1 MLPILFLGAL
11 LILYT
16 HVLLVYMIPVTG
28 GTDQNGYHV
37 CARMLNLNGV
47 FYQKPVD
54 DLQFVGHMWVVN
66 ERGEYY
72 PKYPPFY
79 PALAAGMNEL
89 LGEGG
94 GFYATVWGAILSV
107 AGMFVLARFWVGR
120 WWSLLAAFM
129 MALSP
134 VIAILGITK
143 NSHTPSLAF
152 FIWGMA
158 AIVFASTRRSRRNLL
173 WAVIGG
179 AMIGFTVGIRY
190 TDFLLIFIPL
200 AYALFL
206 LPGRRKWELAAAVCL
221 GAAIPYAALA
231 WFHLQAYGAPWRSGY
246 SLTSES
252 SAFELKF
259 IPANFL
265 IYVPEFFMGVVGPLG
280 VFALAAWRLRWKRA
294 VFWSVWILP
303 TFVLYLMYYWAP
315 DGEGTGAM
323 RFLCPLV
330 PAVILLAMLSLRRL
344 RRTVLPYRGA
354 CIFSLILL
362 LILQT
367 VWGWTRI
374 TKMGEPKA
382 AGDLQRAVVV
392 ETMRQHI
399 PEGAILISNAGLLNE
414 LDFEQRWRLYPSYIM
429 NPREIKNIVKRS
441 LDSQAAGLQQV
452 RARALD
458 EKLGKFN
465 YGQLY
470 QYLREFFERQQKEGH
485 PVYFL
490 GRGWEVN
497 QFQRV
502 FYRYFETK
510 KVGSITGT
518 RPAWLLRELK
528 RDASRYRPKN
538 EPVPLTNYEIIQLG
552 AKREKVLPLADSQN
566 LLQSERRE
574 ILNRIN
580 PNNDQELQ
588 NDLNRLETIR
598 DDVGNLRR
606 AIADAKRREEARKK
620 AAEKRKA
627 ELAKRRAAE
636 ARRRKAAEELRRKI
650 ADGQR
655 RMAAEEAGNK
665 ARMAKERKAE
675 EAARRKA
682 ESCPA
687 MPPATMK

>member
-1 MLPILFLGAL
+1 MDRNWKKTFLKTLPLLFLG
-11 LILYT
+11 
-16 HVLLVYMIPVTG
+16 VLLVLYTGVLLTYMIPVTG

-47 FYQKPVD
+47 FYQKPAD
-54 DLQFVGHMWVVN
+54 DLQFIGHMWVVN

-79 PALAAGMNEL
+79 PALAAGMNWL

-94 GFYATVWGAILSV
+94 GFYATVWGAVLSV

-120 WWSLLAAFM
+120 WWALLAAFL

-152 FIWGMA
+152 FLWGMA
-158 AIVFASTRRSRRNLL
+158 AVVLASTRRGRGALF
-173 WAVIGG
+173 WAVAGG

-206 LPGRRKWELAAAVCL
+206 VPGRRKWLLVLAVCA

-231 WFHLQAYGAPWRSGY
+231 WFHTLAYGAPWRSGY

-252 SAFELKF
+252 SAFEWRF

-280 VFALAAWRLRWKRA
+280 VFALAVWRLRWRRA

-330 PAVILLAMLSLRRL
+330 PAVILLAVLSLRRL
-344 RRTVLPYRGA
+344 REKVLPYRGA
-354 CIFSLILL
+354 LLVSLGFL
-362 LILQT
+362 LILQSI
-367 VWGWTRI
+367 WGWTRI

-392 ETMRQHI
+392 ESVRQHI
-399 PEGAILISNAGLLNE
+399 PEGAVLIANAGLLNE
-414 LDFEQRWRLYPSYIM
+414 LDFEKRWRLYPSYIM
-429 NPREIKNIVKRS
+429 NPREIRNIVKRS
-441 LDSQAAGLQQV
+441 LDSQAAGLQQS
-452 RARALD
+452 RAKALD
-458 EKLGKFN
+458 KQLGSFN

-470 QYLREFFERQQKEGH
+470 KYLREFFERQQKEGR

-490 GRGWEVN
+490 GRSWEVN

-510 KVGSITGT
+510 KAGGITGT

-528 RDASRYRPKN
+528 RDASRYRPRK
-538 EPVPLTNYEIIQLG
+538 EPVPLTNYEIIRLG
-552 AKREKVLPLADSQN
+552 PKRDKVLPIAASQN

-580 PNNDQELQ
+580 PENDQRLQ
-588 NDLNRLETIR
+588 GDLTRLESIR
-598 DDVGNLRR
+598 DDLAGLRR
-606 AIADAKRREEARKK
+606 AAQDARRREVIRSK

-627 ELAKRRAAE
+627 QQR
-636 ARRRKAAEELRRKI
+636 LRRKI
-650 ADGQR
+650 AEASR
-655 RMAAEEAGNK
+655 RMAAEDSANRI
-665 ARMAKERKAE
+665 RMEKQRKAE
-675 EAARRKA
+675 EEARRKA
-682 ESCPA
+682 QISPA
-687 MPPATMK
+687 LPPAAAMK

>member
-1 MLPILFLGAL
+1 MDCIWKKTLSKTLPLLFLG
-11 LILYT
+11 
-16 HVLLVYMIPVTG
+16 VLLVLYAWLLLTYMIPVTG

-54 DLQFVGHMWVVN
+54 DLQFIGHMWVVN

-79 PALAAGMNEL
+79 PALAAGMNWL

-107 AGMFVLARFWVGR
+107 AGMFALARFWVGR
-120 WWSLLAAFM
+120 WWALLAAFL

-152 FIWGMA
+152 FLWGMVA
-158 AIVFASTRRSRRNLL
+158 VVFASTHRSRGALF
-173 WAVIGG
+173 WAFLGG
-179 AMIGFTVGIRY
+179 GLIGFTVGIRY

-206 LPGRRKWELAAAVCL
+206 IPGRRKWFLALAVCL
-221 GAAIPYAALA
+221 GAAVPYAALA
-231 WFHLQAYGAPWRSGY
+231 WFHTLAYGAPWRSGY

-252 SAFELKF
+252 SAFEWRF

-280 VFALAAWRLRWKRA
+280 VFALAVWRLRWRRA
-294 VFWSVWILP
+294 IFWSVWILP

-344 RRTVLPYRGA
+344 REKVLPYRGA
-354 CIFSLILL
+354 FLVSLGFLL
-362 LILQT
+362 LLQSI
-367 VWGWTRI
+367 WGWTRI

-392 ETMRQHI
+392 ESARQHI
-399 PEGAILISNAGLLNE
+399 PEGAVLIANAGLLNE
-414 LDFEQRWRLYPSYIM
+414 LDFEKRWHLYPSYIM
-429 NPREIKNIVKRS
+429 NPREIRNIVKRS
-441 LDSQAAGLQQV
+441 LDSQAAGLQQS

-458 EKLGKFN
+458 KQLGAFN

-470 QYLREFFERQQKEGH
+470 KYLREFFERQQKEGH

-502 FYRYFETK
+502 FYRYFETEK
-510 KVGSITGT
+510 AGGITGT

-528 RDASRYRPKN
+528 RDASRYRPRK
-538 EPVPLTNYEIIQLG
+538 EPVPLTSYEIIRLG
-552 AKREKVLPLADSQN
+552 PKREKVLPIADSQN

-580 PNNDQELQ
+580 PENDQLLQ
-588 NDLNRLETIR
+588 SDLTRLETIR
-598 DDVGNLRR
+598 DDLAALRR
-606 AIADAKRREEARKK
+606 AAQDAKRREEARRK

-627 ELAKRRAAE
+627 RQKL
-636 ARRRKAAEELRRKI
+636 LRKI
-650 ADGQR
+650 SDASR
-655 RMAAEEAGNK
+655 RMAAEDSANRI
-665 ARMAKERKAE
+665 RMDKQRKAE
-675 EAARRKA
+675 EDARRKA
-682 ESCPA
+682 EVSLSQ
-687 MPPATMK
+687 PPPTMK

>member
-1 MLPILFLGAL
+1 MNQNWKTTFLKQLPLLILGVL

-16 HVLLVYMIPVTG
+16 QLLLTYMVPVTG

-37 CARMLNLNGV
+37 CARMLNLKGV
-47 FYQKPVD
+47 CYQKPVD
-54 DLQFVGHMWVVN
+54 DLQFIGHMWVVN

-79 PALAAGMNEL
+79 PAVAAGMNWL

-94 GFYATVWGAILSV
+94 GFYATVWGAVLAV
-107 AGMFVLARFWVGR
+107 GGMFVLGRFWAGG
-120 WWSLLAAFM
+120 WWGLLAAGM

-134 VIAILGITK
+134 VVAILGIAK

-152 FIWGMA
+152 FLWGMA
-158 AIVFASTRRSRRNLL
+158 AVVSASRCRSRTALFR
-173 WAVIGG
+173 AVLGG
-179 AMIGFTVGIRY
+179 ALIGFTVGIRY

-200 AYALFL
+200 AYGLFL
-206 LPGRRKWELAAAVCL
+206 IPGRRKWSLTLAVCL

-231 WFHLQAYGAPWRSGY
+231 WFHTQAYGAPWRSGY

-252 SAFELKF
+252 SAFEWRF

-265 IYVPEFFMGVVGPLG
+265 IYVPEFFTGVIGPLG
-280 VFALAAWRLRWKRA
+280 VFALAVWRLRWRRA
-294 VFWSVWILP
+294 VFWSIWILP

-323 RFLCPLV
+323 RFLCPLI
-330 PAVILLAMLSLRRL
+330 PAVILLTILSLRRL
-344 RRTVLPYRGA
+344 RTKILPYRGA
-354 CIFSLILL
+354 FFCSLTLL
-362 LILQT
+362 LLLQGT
-367 VWGWTRI
+367 WGWARI

-382 AGDLQRAVVV
+382 AGDLQKAVVV
-392 ETMRQHI
+392 ESARQHI
-399 PEGAILISNAGLLNE
+399 PEGAVLIANAGLLNE
-414 LDFEQRWRLYPSYIM
+414 LDFEKRWHLYPSYIM
-429 NPREIKNIVKRS
+429 NPREIRNIVKRS
-441 LDSQAAGLQQV
+441 LDSQAAGLQQS

-458 EKLGKFN
+458 KQLGAFN

-470 QYLREFFERQQKEGH
+470 KYLREFFERQQKEGH

-502 FYRYFETK
+502 FYRYFETEK
-510 KVGSITGT
+510 AGGITGT

-528 RDASRYRPKN
+528 RDASRYRPRK
-538 EPVPLTNYEIIQLG
+538 EPVPLTSYEIIRLG
-552 AKREKVLPLADSQN
+552 PKREKVLPIADSRN

-580 PNNDQELQ
+580 PENDQLLQ
-588 NDLNRLETIR
+588 SDLTRLETIR
-598 DDVGNLRR
+598 DDLAALRR
-606 AIADAKRREEARKK
+606 AAQDAKRREEARRK

-627 ELAKRRAAE
+627 RQKL
-636 ARRRKAAEELRRKI
+636 LRKI
-650 ADGQR
+650 SEASR
-655 RMAAEEAGNK
+655 RMAAENSANR
-665 ARMAKERKAE
+665 ARMEKQRKAE
-675 EAARRKA
+675 EEARRKA
-682 ESCPA
+682 EVSLSQPR
-687 MPPATMK
+687 PTMK

>member
-1 MLPILFLGAL
+1 MDCNWKKTFPNTLPLLLLG
-11 LILYT
+11 
-16 HVLLVYMIPVTG
+16 VLLVLYTWVLLTYMIPVTG

-54 DLQFVGHMWVVN
+54 DLQFIGHMWVVN

-79 PALAAGMNEL
+79 PALAAGMNWM

-94 GFYATVWGAILSV
+94 GFYATVWGAVLSV

-120 WWSLLAAFM
+120 WWALLGAFM

-152 FIWGMA
+152 FLWGMA
-158 AIVFASTRRSRRNLL
+158 VVVFASTRRSRSSLF
-173 WAVIGG
+173 WAVLGG

-206 LPGRRKWELAAAVCL
+206 IPGRRKWLLALAVCF

-231 WFHLQAYGAPWRSGY
+231 WFHTQAYGAPWRSGY

-252 SAFELKF
+252 SAFEWKF

-280 VFALAAWRLRWKRA
+280 VFALAVWRLRWRRA
-294 VFWSVWILP
+294 IFWSIWILP

-330 PAVILLAMLSLRRL
+330 PAVILFAVLSLRRL
-344 RRTVLPYRGA
+344 REKILPYRGA
-354 CIFSLILL
+354 FFVSLGLL
-362 LILQT
+362 LLLQSI
-367 VWGWTRI
+367 WGWTRI

-392 ETMRQHI
+392 ESVRQHI
-399 PEGAILISNAGLLNE
+399 PEGAVLIANAGLLNE
-414 LDFEQRWRLYPSYIM
+414 LDFEKRWHLYPSYIM
-429 NPREIKNIVKRS
+429 NPREIRNIVKRS
-441 LDSQAAGLQQV
+441 LDSQAAGLQQS

-458 EKLGKFN
+458 KQLGSFN

-470 QYLREFFERQQKEGH
+470 KYLREFFERQQKEGR

-502 FYRYFETK
+502 FYRYFETEK
-510 KVGSITGT
+510 AGGISGT

-528 RDASRYRPKN
+528 RDASRYRPRK
-538 EPVPLTNYEIIQLG
+538 EPVPLTSYEIIRLG
-552 AKREKVLPLADSQN
+552 PKREKVLPIADSQN

-580 PNNDQELQ
+580 PENDQLLQ
-588 NDLNRLETIR
+588 SDLTRLETIR
-598 DDVGNLRR
+598 DDLAALRR
-606 AIADAKRREEARKK
+606 AAQDAKRREEARRK
-620 AAEKRKA
+620 AQEKRKA
-627 ELAKRRAAE
+627 QQR
-636 ARRRKAAEELRRKI
+636 LRRKI
-650 ADGQR
+650 SDANR
-655 RMAAEEAGNK
+655 RMAAEDAANRV
-665 ARMAKERKAE
+665 RMEKQRKAE
-675 EAARRKA
+675 EDARRKA
-682 ESCPA
+682 ELSLSL
-687 MPPATMK
+687 PPPTMK